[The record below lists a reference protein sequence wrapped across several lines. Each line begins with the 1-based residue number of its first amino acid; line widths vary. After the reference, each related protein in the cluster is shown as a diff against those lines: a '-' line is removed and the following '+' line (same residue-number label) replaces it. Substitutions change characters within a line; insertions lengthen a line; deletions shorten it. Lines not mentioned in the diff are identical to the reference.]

1 MPICNICNFEGGA
14 IRQIKSDYV
23 VAIPSYDRVK
33 MLLQD
38 TLPTLLRQG
47 VPPSKINIFVANK
60 EQEEL
65 YKTGVPKKSYNNII
79 VGVKG
84 LDKQLQ
90 FIKDYYS
97 QGSNIIIFHDD
108 ISSVFKK
115 KGDNDK
121 KEINLDELF
130 KSAFKKLKELGL
142 TLWSVNK
149 VANPF
154 FMTNGYTTDL
164 RLIPGNF
171 FGYINSNNPSY
182 DFKIKDNY
190 TAEDIERSIRYYI
203 TDGGVLRFN
212 DYGFKTKPLNVG
224 GIQTDLGSNKK
235 RIIKVRKATKQLKK
249 LYPNFGEIKPHKD
262 QEVIFNLHRNPK
274 KNI

>member
-1 MPICNICNFEGGA
+1 MPICNICNFEMMGGA

-97 QGSNIIIFHDD
+97 QGTNIII
-108 ISSVFKK
+108 
-115 KGDNDK
+115 
-121 KEINLDELF
+121 LLL
-130 KSAFKKLKELGL
+130 KSP
-142 TLWSVNK
+142 W
-149 VANPF
+149 
-154 FMTNGYTTDL
+154 
-164 RLIPGNF
+164 RW
-171 FGYINSNNPSY
+171 
-182 DFKIKDNY
+182 
-190 TAEDIERSIRYYI
+190 I
-203 TDGGVLRFN
+203 TPMPD
-212 DYGFKTKPLNVG
+212 
-224 GIQTDLGSNKK
+224 
-235 RIIKVRKATKQLKK
+235 AMA
-249 LYPNFGEIKPHKD
+249 
-262 QEVIFNLHRNPK
+262 
-274 KNI
+274 